1 VGWGGGG
8 WGGLALPEFTVEPLW
23 PRPAGLQ
30 SNGKQVSFSSIGLFC
45 LYSRSLLP
53 L

>member
-1 VGWGGGG
+1 MAKRDGYLVTM
-8 WGGLALPEFTVEPLW
+8 APPESYLDPFTSAFT
-23 PRPAGLQ
+23 R
-30 SNGKQVSFSSIGLFC
+30 SIGLFC